1 MLPPL
6 AHHRVLRYAGIG
18 TWAALG
24 APLVVW
30 LLYNTRYFGEP
41 RIVVGLLCFTL
52 FGPAFWFSSR
62 LEGQLPQWAR
72 VAAFAVET
80 LVGLVS
86 VFIFPSELMG
96 FLLVIVSWQL
106 ALSFS
111 MRTAI
116 IWAAIQT
123 VLLLLAYEPAKNFP
137 WGWAAGWKYVGFQ
150 AFAMV
155 TAFVARSEADSR
167 RDLARTNA
175 ELEATRELLTEST
188 RLAERARI
196 SRDLHDI
203 LGHNL
208 TALSLHLEVACHKT
222 EGEAQRYVRQAQAVS
237 KAMLADVR
245 DVVSRFRDLG
255 TLDVRRALD
264 ALCEGLPQIQ
274 VHLRYPEGLH
284 IEDSARAQILVRCVQ
299 EIITNAMK
307 HSEAENLWIE
317 IAGRDDSLE
326 ISAHDDGKGAQL
338 PEAGLGLS
346 GMRARLEEA
355 GGRLSFESQ
364 PKAGFRV
371 SASLPL
377 ARQGAS

>member
-30 LLYNTRYFGEP
+30 LLYNPSYLVKP
-41 RIVVGLLCFTL
+41 PIAAGLLCFAL
-52 FGPAFWFSSR
+52 FGPAFWFSSGR
-62 LEGQLPQWAR
+62 EGQLPRWAR

-123 VLLLLAYEPAKNFP
+123 VLLLLAYAPTKNFP

-237 KAMLADVR
+237 KAMLTDVR
-245 DVVSRFRDLG
+245 EVVSTLRDLG

-338 PEAGLGLS
+338 PQAGLGLS

-355 GGRLSFESQ
+355 GGRLSFDSQ
-364 PKAGFRV
+364 PNAGFRV